1 MEYIEIEQ
9 DPELTDSDMMEII
22 REKVQDGW
30 SLSDYR
36 WDGGIKYYMFE
47 KE

>member
-9 DPELTDSDMMEII
+9 DPEMTDSDMMQII

-30 SLSDYR
+30 SLSEYMWKD
-36 WDGGIKYYMFE
+36 GIKYYIFE
-47 KE
+47 K